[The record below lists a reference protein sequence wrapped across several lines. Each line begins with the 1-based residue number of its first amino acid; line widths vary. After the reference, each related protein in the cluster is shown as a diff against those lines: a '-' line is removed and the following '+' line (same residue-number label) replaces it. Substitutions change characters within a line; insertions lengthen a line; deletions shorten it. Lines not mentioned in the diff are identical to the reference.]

1 MSTAVG
7 KMESREML
15 FVWYSV
21 LPCFSLQAGIPFC
34 FDMRLSRVLARMLL
48 ATKGAD
54 RGTKGIAASA
64 LSSLDLRVI
73 IRMKKKG
80 VEEPPEAGG

>member
-1 MSTAVG
+1 
-7 KMESREML
+7 ML
-15 FVWYSV
+15 T
-21 LPCFSLQAGIPFC
+21 
-34 FDMRLSRVLARMLL
+34 RMLL

-73 IRMKKKG
+73 IIRMKKKG